1 MISRRFSAII
11 GTASLLATGAL
22 GGGCSNATV
31 QGGGALQPAGLPMDS
46 AARDAAAWLEGS
58 YTTAAQAAQDSAYFD
73 IRLHIVRIWKERTD
87 GDWLYVEQAMA
98 NAQQTPYRQRVYH
111 VIAAPGGKAES
122 VVYELPGDPL
132 VYAGAWSA
140 PERFNALDPALLTPR
155 FGCSVV
161 LSRSGPKEMRGATAG
176 DGCGSALR
184 GAAYA
189 TSEVVLT
196 PDTLRSWDRGYDKA
210 GKQVWGAVK
219 GPYIFVKQAPGAA
232 EPVEAAPMVP
242 SGTREATP

>member
-1 MISRRFSAII
+1 
-11 GTASLLATGAL
+11 
-22 GGGCSNATV
+22 
-31 QGGGALQPAGLPMDS
+31 
-46 AARDAAAWLEGS
+46 
-58 YTTAAQAAQDSAYFD
+58 
-73 IRLHIVRIWKERTD
+73 
-87 GDWLYVEQAMA
+87 
-98 NAQQTPYRQRVYH
+98 
-111 VIAAPGGKAES
+111 
-122 VVYELPGDPL
+122 
-132 VYAGAWSA
+132 
-140 PERFNALDPALLTPR
+140 
-155 FGCSVV
+155 
-161 LSRSGPKEMRGATAG
+161 MRGATTG

-219 GPYIFVKQAPGAA
+219 GPYVFVKQVPGAA